1 MMARTTKKAA
11 VETVAETAA
20 AAAEVLTYEEIV
32 DKFKAKV
39 AKAKAPVDARVAA
52 QVKLFGSVDGILIFL
67 LQTALQSLSLSITVA
82 LISRSMLML
91 MFLQALLPARR
102 LLRPLSQT
110 VTSRCRVMRVRQL
123 SLQRLFFDRIKQKA
137 GTICARFFF
146 LCRRVLCFIVRE

>member
-20 AAAEVLTYEEIV
+20 PAAAEVLTYEEIV

-52 QVKLFGSVDGILIFL
+52 QVKLFGSVDGILYIL

-110 VTSRCRVMRVRQL
+110 VTSKCRVMRVRQL

-137 GTICARFFF
+137 GTICARFFSYVGGCCA
-146 LCRRVLCFIVRE
+146 LL

>member
-1 MMARTTKKAA
+1 MARTTKKAA

-20 AAAEVLTYEEIV
+20 PAAAEVLTYEEIV

-52 QVKLFGSVDGILIFL
+52 QVKLFGSVDGILYI
-67 LQTALQSLSLSITVA
+67 
-82 LISRSMLML
+82 LIANGIAVVEPFDYRGADMLML

-137 GTICARFFF
+137 GTICARFFSYVGGCCA
-146 LCRRVLCFIVRE
+146 LL